1 LEAILTTIHVLFS
14 SPESKH
20 PELGPTGFVLG
31 LTTEPLGNS
40 LTDPKPFGSTE
51 KLALLQIF
59 AACAQS
65 LATTGGGGGG
75 GQVTQLMFAENPGA
89 LIIPS
94 EVNRIVIQPV
104 VEVRV
109 GGKAVPVKGLPAI
122 CGEAVLG
129 PLYT

>member
-1 LEAILTTIHVLFS
+1 LDAILTTIHVLFS
-14 SPESKH
+14 SPESRH

-31 LTTEPLGNS
+31 LTIVPLGNS
-40 LTDPKPFGSTE
+40 LTAPKPFGSTV
-51 KLALLQIF
+51 KLELLHML

-89 LIIPS
+89 LITPS
-94 EVNRIVIQPV
+94 EVKRMVRQPP

-109 GGKAVPVKGLPAI
+109 GGKAVPVNGLP
-122 CGEAVLG
+122 V
-129 PLYT
+129 T